1 MYIRIFK
8 HRKHLHIDEIAV
20 QHFSISSRKVFFR
33 RKTQIQSFQKCNST
47 SLLLPVSEFH
57 E

>member
-8 HRKHLHIDEIAV
+8 DRKHLHIDEIAV
-20 QHFSISSRKVFFR
+20 QRFSISSRKVFFR
-33 RKTQIQSFQKCNST
+33 RKTQIQSFQKCNSR

>member
-1 MYIRIFK
+1 MCTRIFK
-8 HRKHLHIDEIAV
+8 YRKHLHTDEIAV
-20 QHFSISSRKVFFR
+20 QRFSISSRKVFFR
-33 RKTQIQSFQKCNST
+33 GKTQIQSFQKCNSR